1 MSLKRSEAEVVGHDT
16 AVHAAI
22 DELTEGRRGADPLYD
37 NEPGQQRQQRP
48 NDRAN
53 LYRFQDVTVPPGVA
67 KKMAEIDLRDV
78 DEGKQANE
86 EDEAPVVVPRH
97 AISPWFLVAGLAM
110 AVIVLLV
117 WIAIPKGTST
127 TSTTPSPA
135 VTQSAALVAT
145 SPASPAPSANLPE
158 AGTSAIAAPIASE
171 SVEPDATND
180 VSARATPSTTTS
192 AAKGPGRP
200 AATPTSD
207 VTQPPAASA
216 SPKKPD
222 FVIPDVEF

>member
-78 DEGKQANE
+78 DEGKRANE

-110 AVIVLLV
+110 AVIVLLA
-117 WIAIPKGTST
+117 WIAIPKG

-158 AGTSAIAAPIASE
+158 ERAIAAPKASE

-180 VSARATPSTTTS
+180 VSARATPSTPRSTS
-192 AAKGPGRP
+192 ATKGPGRP

>member
-37 NEPGQQRQQRP
+37 DEPGQQRKQRP

-86 EDEAPVVVPRH
+86 EDEEDEAPVVVPRH

-127 TSTTPSPA
+127 TPSPV
-135 VTQSAALVAT
+135 VTQSAALAAI
-145 SPASPAPSANLPE
+145 PPAPSANLPE
-158 AGTSAIAAPIASE
+158 ERVISAPIASE
-171 SVEPDATND
+171 SVAPDATND
-180 VSARATPSTTTS
+180 VSARATPSTTRSTS
-192 AAKGPGRP
+192 AAKGPDRP

>member
-78 DEGKQANE
+78 DEGKQTNE
-86 EDEAPVVVPRH
+86 EDEADEAPVVIPRR
-97 AISPWFLVAGLAM
+97 AISPWFLVAGLTM

-117 WIAIPKGTST
+117 WTAIPKG

-145 SPASPAPSANLPE
+145 SPASPAPSANLP
-158 AGTSAIAAPIASE
+158 GDRAIAAPIASE
-171 SVEPDATND
+171 SVAPDATND
-180 VSARATPSTTTS
+180 VSAHATPSTPRSTS
-192 AAKGPGRP
+192 ATKGPGRP